1 MGYIVIRSR
10 EKEGE
15 KLTINNEF
23 TYMFLISRQSRK
35 IAIEK
40 LFSLLRQYGEMT
52 SIEEVRQLSFKRIK
66 I

>member
-1 MGYIVIRSR
+1 MGYIVIRIR

-35 IAIEK
+35 IAVEK
-40 LFSLLRQYGEMT
+40 LFSLLIQYGELT
-52 SIEEVRQLSFKRIK
+52 SIEEVKQLSFKSIK
-66 I
+66 N